1 MTIEIKPNQLI
12 NNIDPLEQRDR
23 KLRKA
28 CEDFESVFT
37 YQLLRSMRAT
47 IDKSGLMSGGQGEE
61 IYETMLDQELS
72 KNMMGGGP
80 NSLSYALYQQLKGM
94 DNQGL
99 EGSQGASNPGQ
110 PLRPV
115 QAEISSGFGRRKDP
129 FSEENKFHYGVDLA
143 AESGTPV
150 KAALAGRVLV
160 SEYQEGYGNMVL
172 LDHGNGFS
180 TLYAHNQENNVQ
192 EGAWVAKGELI
203 SKVGSSGR
211 STGPHL
217 HFEVRKNGQYLD
229 PTEFLPVEQA
239 LLQRNGT

>member
-1 MTIEIKPNQLI
+1 
-12 NNIDPLEQRDR
+12 
-23 KLRKA
+23 
-28 CEDFESVFT
+28 
-37 YQLLRSMRAT
+37 
-47 IDKSGLMSGGQGEE
+47 
-61 IYETMLDQELS
+61 
-72 KNMMGGGP
+72 
-80 NSLSYALYQQLKGM
+80 
-94 DNQGL
+94 
-99 EGSQGASNPGQ
+99 
-110 PLRPV
+110 V

-239 LLQRNGT
+239 LLKRNGT